1 MNDLIKFLIS
11 EEAIL
16 VYIVALIVSIIYVFY
31 CIIKNTSHKRKQ
43 KQNTMEL
50 NRLVEKVGEQKSTIQ
65 ANDSVNS
72 VLPVQEVE
80 KLSLE
85 DEKVVVSNT
94 LEEVTLNSVDI
105 SKQGEEVVKNEEILM
120 RVDEVVTRESLN
132 QNVEV
137 ELMNSKVDV
146 DDDSLKTINVD
157 MAISND
163 VKPEVIEAAIS
174 VREELS
180 VVKEEQI
187 EDIPCIKIIEEIDD
201 DGIMQPGLLSD
212 GNVVEKQEVNT
223 NSDEKIIYTSIE
235 PEQEEAK
242 KQLKEITEKL
252 ENEKEEEN
260 IELTEFEKM
269 QEDTAIISL
278 DELMQKAGEIYERNE
293 EIQYQDE
300 GNEPISLA
308 DLEKRKSEVMVVKE
322 SLPEVVLEPIES
334 IDTKI
339 TTVSQ
344 LKPISKEHKFK
355 SSPVISSVYGIESEK
370 KQISKNTELEL
381 ENTANFEKLDAEI
394 RKTNQ
399 FIAVLKELQKKLD

>member
-146 DDDSLKTINVD
+146 DDVSLKTINVD

-355 SSPVISSVYGIESEK
+355 SSPVISPVYGIESEK